1 MRDFEIL
8 LSGLV
13 EDRFVSEAGNGRSD
27 IVLLAH
33 LEVLTEVLVT
43 APPVSVDHIEALVTS
58 NLMEVGIPNIVL
70 DTIDG
75 VSSIA
80 MRCIV
85 GWVALANSIA
95 PVLNHSLL
103 LILYHDPEKETVPK
117 MPGYHAPKET
127 NTVLLVERID
137 LPVEIT

>member
-8 LSGLV
+8 LSGLL

-43 APPVSVDHIEALVTS
+43 APPVSVDHVEAFVTS
-58 NLMEVGIPNIVL
+58 DLMEVGIPDIVL

-75 VSSIA
+75 VSSIT

-85 GWVALANSIA
+85 GWVTLANSIA
-95 PVLNHSLL
+95 PVLNHSFL
-103 LILYHDPEKETVPK
+103 LILYHDPEKETVP
-117 MPGYHAPKET
+117 
-127 NTVLLVERID
+127 
-137 LPVEIT
+137 